1 MYCKNCGGQLNETQ
15 EICLACGVAV
25 GKGNAYCQ
33 NCGNPVSADA
43 EFCMNCGTRVHKA
56 ADSANKTADGTASNV
71 NHEALKGIEK
81 RDLVKAI
88 IFSILTCGIY
98 QIYWFIVLTDEIN
111 RVSGHEND
119 IGGLVSFLLN
129 LVTCSIYGYIWAYFM
144 GGKVDEITGA
154 KNTYT
159 SIIYLVLALF
169 GFNIIN
175 LALMQDTVNKAV
187 DNQ

>member
-1 MYCKNCGGQLNETQ
+1 MYCKNCGGQLHENQ

-25 GKGNAYCQ
+25 GKGNSFCQ
-33 NCGNPVSADA
+33 NCGNSVSAEA
-43 EFCMNCGTRVHKA
+43 EFCMNCGARVRKPA
-56 ADSANKTADGTASNV
+56 ASAGNNANASKV
-71 NHEALKGIEK
+71 NPDALRSVEK

-98 QIYWFIVLTDEIN
+98 QIYWFIVLTDEVN
-111 RVSGHEND
+111 RISGHEND
-119 IGGLVSFLLN
+119 MSGVIAFLLN
-129 LVTCSIYGYIWAYFM
+129 LVTCGIYGYIWAYFM
-144 GGKVDEITGA
+144 GGKIDEITGA

-159 SIIYLVLALF
+159 SVIYLVLALF

-187 DNQ
+187 DNL

>member
-1 MYCKNCGGQLNETQ
+1 MYCKNCGGQLNDTQ

-33 NCGNPVSADA
+33 NCGNAVGAEA
-43 EFCMNCGTRVHKA
+43 EFCMNCGTRVRKPA
-56 ADSANKTADGTASNV
+56 SSVNEEAPKTNS
-71 NHEALKGIEK
+71 EALKGIEK

-98 QIYWFIVLTDEIN
+98 QIYWFIVLTDEVN

-129 LVTCSIYGYIWAYFM
+129 LITCGIYGYVWAYFM

-175 LALMQDTVNKAV
+175 LALMQDTINKAV
-187 DNQ
+187 DNR

>member
-1 MYCKNCGGQLNETQ
+1 MRNNAEKIEIFITETFI
-15 EICLACGVAV
+15 ICL
-25 GKGNAYCQ
+25 
-33 NCGNPVSADA
+33 
-43 EFCMNCGTRVHKA
+43 
-56 ADSANKTADGTASNV
+56 
-71 NHEALKGIEK
+71 I
-81 RDLVKAI
+81 
-88 IFSILTCGIY
+88 
-98 QIYWFIVLTDEIN
+98 
-111 RVSGHEND
+111 
-119 IGGLVSFLLN
+119 VSFLLN

-169 GFNIIN
+169 GFNIII

>member
-25 GKGNAYCQ
+25 GKGNSYCQ
-33 NCGNPVSADA
+33 NCGNPVSAEA
-43 EFCMNCGTRVHKA
+43 EFCMNCGARVRKPA
-56 ADSANKTADGTASNV
+56 ENV
-71 NHEALKGIEK
+71 NNGTNSKLNSEAVKTVEK
-81 RDLVKAI
+81 RDIVKAI

-119 IGGLVSFLLN
+119 MSGLVSFLLN
-129 LVTCSIYGYIWAYFM
+129 LITCGIYGYIWAYFM

-159 SIIYLVLALF
+159 SIIYLVLALL
-169 GFNIIN
+169 GFNIVN
-175 LALMQDTVNKAV
+175 LALMQDTVNKTL
-187 DNQ
+187 DQQ